1 MFKSIKKVLDHSLE
15 LLVMVVVAVLVVDV
29 LWQVF
34 TRFAVRIP
42 GLFPKKIGVFI
53 LWFLKLIHADN
64 PSTWTEELAVF
75 MLIWVS
81 LLGAAVALN
90 RGAHLGIDYF
100 VGKLSARTRLYTE
113 VFVFLCISLFSFCVM
128 VLGGTDLVVST
139 LKLQQMSPALQ
150 VKVGYVYLAIPI
162 SGFFLVLYSVIGLV
176 ERITNLLRGGPVSPQ
191 QATHVEEGID

>member
-1 MFKSIKKVLDHSLE
+1 MFKSIKKVLDRSLE
-15 LLVMVVVAVLVVDV
+15 LLVIVVVAILVVDV

-34 TRFAVRIP
+34 TRF
-42 GLFPKKIGVFI
+42 I
-53 LWFLKLIHADN
+53 LKN

-100 VGKLSARTRLYTE
+100 VGKLSPKKRLCTE
-113 VFVFLCISLFSFCVM
+113 IFVFLCIAAFSLTVM
-128 VLGGTDLVVST
+128 VIGGIELVSNT
-139 LKLQQMSPALQ
+139 LKLEQTSPALGI
-150 VKVGYVYLAIPI
+150 KVGYVYIAVPI

-176 ERITNLLRGGPVSPQ
+176 ERVAQLFKSGPVV
-191 QATHVEEGID
+191 THEITHPAEEGID

>member
-1 MFKSIKKVLDHSLE
+1 MFRSIKKILDCMLE
-15 LLVMVVVAVLVVDV
+15 VLVMVVVAVLVVDV

-34 TRFAVRIP
+34 TRFV
-42 GLFPKKIGVFI
+42 
-53 LWFLKLIHADN
+53 LKD

-100 VGKLSARTRLYTE
+100 VGKLSPRKRLYTE
-113 VFVFLCISLFSFCVM
+113 VFVFLCISLFSFTVM
-128 VLGGTDLVVST
+128 ILGGIDLVAST
-139 LKLQQMSPALQ
+139 LQLQQESPALQ

-176 ERITNLLRGGPVSPQ
+176 ERLAELFKGRSASEQ
-191 QATHVEEGID
+191 QVTGVDEQVDK

>member
-1 MFKSIKKVLDHSLE
+1 MFKSIKKVLDRSLE
-15 LLVMVVVAVLVVDV
+15 LLVMVVVAVLVMDV

-34 TRFAVRIP
+34 TRF
-42 GLFPKKIGVFI
+42 I
-53 LWFLKLIHADN
+53 LKN

-81 LLGAAVALN
+81 LLGAAVALG

-100 VGKLSARTRLYTE
+100 VGKLPARIRLYTE
-113 VFVFLCISLFSFCVM
+113 VFVFLCVSLFSFCVM

-139 LKLQQMSPALQ
+139 LKLQQTSPALQ

-162 SGFFLVLYSVIGLV
+162 SGFFLVLYSIIGLV
-176 ERITNLLRGGPVSPQ
+176 ERIANLFKDESAPPHHT
-191 QATHVEEGID
+191 APAEEGID

>member
-1 MFKSIKKVLDHSLE
+1 MFRTTKKVLDRSLE

-34 TRFAVRIP
+34 TRF
-42 GLFPKKIGVFI
+42 I
-53 LWFLKLIHADN
+53 LKN
-64 PSTWTEELAVF
+64 PSTWTEELATF

-100 VGKLSARTRLYTE
+100 VGKLSKKKRLYTE
-113 VFVFLCISLFSFCVM
+113 IFVFLCIAAFSFCVM
-128 VLGGTDLVVST
+128 TLGGIDLVAST
-139 LKLQQMSPALQ
+139 LQLKQLSPALG
-150 VKVGYVYLAIPI
+150 VKVGYVYLAVPV

-176 ERITNLLRGGPVSPQ
+176 ERMAELVKGGPVSQ
-191 QATHVEEGID
+191 QQVTHVEEGVD

>member
-1 MFKSIKKVLDHSLE
+1 VFRSIKKVLDRSLE
-15 LLVMVVVAVLVVDV
+15 LLVVMVVAVLVVDV

-34 TRFAVRIP
+34 TRF
-42 GLFPKKIGVFI
+42 I
-53 LWFLKLIHADN
+53 LKN

-100 VGKLSARTRLYTE
+100 VGKLSPRKKLFTE
-113 VFVFLCISLFSFCVM
+113 IFVFLCVAVFSLTVM
-128 VLGGTDLVVST
+128 VIGGIELVGNT
-139 LKLQQMSPALQ
+139 LRLEQVSPALGI
-150 VKVGYVYLAIPI
+150 KVGYVYMAVPI

-176 ERITNLLRGGPVSPQ
+176 ERIVQLLKGGTIVKHDI
-191 QATHVEEGID
+191 THHVEEGMD

>member
-1 MFKSIKKVLDHSLE
+1 MFRLIKKALNHLLE

-34 TRFAVRIP
+34 TRF
-42 GLFPKKIGVFI
+42 I
-53 LWFLKLIHADN
+53 LKN

-100 VGKLSARTRLYTE
+100 VGKLSQRKRLYTE
-113 VFVFLCISLFSFCVM
+113 VFVFLCISLFSLTVM
-128 VLGGTDLVVST
+128 VLGGIDLVVST
-139 LKLQQMSPALQ
+139 LKLQQLSPALE
-150 VKVGYVYLAIPI
+150 VKVGYVYLAVPI
-162 SGFFLVLYSVIGLV
+162 SGFFLMLYSVIGLV
-176 ERITNLLRGGPVSPQ
+176 ERLAQLFKGGSVPQ
-191 QATHVEEGID
+191 QRVAQMEEGVD